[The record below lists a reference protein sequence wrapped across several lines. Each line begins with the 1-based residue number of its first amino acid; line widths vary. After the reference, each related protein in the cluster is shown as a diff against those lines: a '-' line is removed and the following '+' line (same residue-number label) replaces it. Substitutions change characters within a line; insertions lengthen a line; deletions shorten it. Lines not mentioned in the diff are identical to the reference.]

1 MRMQLAGQG
10 QPRFII
16 VEDFATSTLMRAACA
31 GTELRFF
38 YSLRQLGPGHANSI
52 NPYLDR
58 KKVAA
63 LVSAISALIHARQ
76 REHPQDLTL
85 ERLRRALCGLVD
97 RDLQDSFLP
106 SHLIPGQRV
115 PPRSLAD
122 SALYDQIFTT
132 PLNDIEVTALAEH
145 LDLLIDHLGVAT
157 TLQES
162 LQLQNGLALA
172 DTLIVRWLIPLFSIR
187 AAFAS
192 FRPRV
197 SAKGL
202 STLIGTNEIARI
214 RARDSG
220 DFAVHCARYSS
231 RDQIWQT
238 KSNFQLIIDETRQAV
253 SDPYRRLEL
262 LHGHDFT
269 QILATHLIIKETGS
283 APAADSFSDPKA
295 SNFRLSPGMRA
306 LAAAE
311 SRVITI
317 ASDWLRQRACS
328 SKLGTHLER
337 LIRQL
342 RKPA

>member
-1 MRMQLAGQG
+1 MQSAGQV

-16 VEDFATSTLMRAACA
+16 VEDFATNTLMRAACA

-63 LVSAISALIHARQ
+63 LVSAINALIHARQ
-76 REHPQDLTL
+76 REYPQDLTL
-85 ERLRRALCGLVD
+85 ERLSRSVCGLVD

-106 SHLIPGQRV
+106 SQLVPGQSV

-122 SALYDQIFTT
+122 REPHDQIFTT

-145 LDLLIDHLGVAT
+145 LDLFIDHLGIAT
-157 TLQES
+157 MLRES
-162 LQLQNGLALA
+162 LQLQNGLAVA
-172 DTLIVRWLIPLFSIR
+172 DALIVRWLIPLFSIR
-187 AAFAS
+187 AAFGS

-202 STLIGTNEIARI
+202 SKLIGANEIARI

-220 DFAVHCARYSS
+220 DFAVQCARYSS
-231 RDQIWQT
+231 RDQSWQN
-238 KSNFQLIIDETRQAV
+238 KLNFQLIVDETRQAV
-253 SDPYRRLEL
+253 SDPDRRLEL

-269 QILATHLIIKETGS
+269 QILATHLIVKETGA

-295 SNFRLSPGMRA
+295 SDFRTSPGMRA

-317 ASDWLRQRACS
+317 ASDWLHQQACR

-337 LIRQL
+337 LIQQL